1 MGGGNVLRVLPL
13 NFRNALP
20 SITERGF
27 LHFSSASNMPAYCCG
42 ELLLLF
48 LHRPQ
53 TSEASSLAVVMA
65 LPVDTCTGPNNWWL
79 EELLKTAQAT

>member
-1 MGGGNVLRVLPL
+1 MGGGNVLRVVPL
-13 NFRNALP
+13 NFRNTLP
-20 SITERGF
+20 SITERV
-27 LHFSSASNMPAYCCG
+27 FSTFFISFKHASLFCG

-53 TSEASSLAVVMA
+53 TSEASLLAVVMA
-65 LPVDTCTGPNNWWL
+65 LPVDTCTGQNNWWL